1 MNASDIRIIKPVGT
15 IAETPTGMQLELN
28 IVSIDGGEIVY
39 DLREWSLDHDKVG
52 QGISFDAS
60 GAEVLLASLKECFK
74 DGGEGIDINT
84 VGIPVISE
92 VQRSVPKAE
101 SLDIDMT
108 VVELLKDAGI
118 SYTDKR
124 EKGGALWV
132 IGGHELD
139 DEMSRFAEKGYKFFF
154 SEKGGKQT
162 KGQPGWYI
170 RASKK

>member
-15 IAETPTGMQLELN
+15 VAETLTGMQLELN
-28 IVSIDGGEIVY
+28 VVSIDGGEIMY

-52 QGISFDAS
+52 QGISFDTAA
-60 GAEVLLASLKECFK
+60 AEVLLAYLKECFK
-74 DGGEGIDINT
+74 DGGESINLNT
-84 VGIPVISE
+84 ISIPAISE
-92 VQRSVPKAE
+92 ARQPTQKSE
-101 SLDIDMT
+101 SRDIDMA
-108 VVELLKDAGI
+108 VVELLKEAGL

-132 IGGHELD
+132 VGGHEID
-139 DEMSRFAEKGYKFFF
+139 DEMSLLAEKGYKFFF

-170 RASKK
+170 RAKK